1 MFYVVLN
8 LSICVYVNGF
18 NSFGLILHHKAMKWG
33 TIHFDLIS
41 WWRANSSDRA
51 FSGSIIVDYGKP
63 PKIYHEGYGF
73 FEQVTFKGCQI
84 GRSDITTTAA
94 VENE

>member
-8 LSICVYVNGF
+8 LSISVYVSGF
-18 NSFGLILHHKAMKWG
+18 NSFGLILHHKAMKWE

-73 FEQVTFKGCQI
+73 FEQLTFKGC
-84 GRSDITTTAA
+84 
-94 VENE
+94 